1 MGFAM
6 TTGRT
11 LLQRLENPREG
22 AARDLPGDLGEVLDS
37 IRSHLQLMLN
47 TRQGNALT
55 VPDFGTVDFS
65 EVTKGYQT
73 THRFQDELRRCIE
86 KFEPR
91 LRHVRVAFQEVE
103 DQPFTLHFDI
113 SADLFL
119 DGEERP
125 TAFRSVIDASGK
137 VKVAQRR

>member
-1 MGFAM
+1 M
-6 TTGRT
+6 TTTRT
-11 LLQRLENPREG
+11 LLYRLENPQEG
-22 AARDLPGDLGEVLDS
+22 DSRDLPGDPDKVLDS

-73 THRFQDELRRCIE
+73 TYRFQEELRRCIE
-86 KFEPR
+86 KYEPR
-91 LRHVRVAFQEVE
+91 LRNVQVGFKEVE
-103 DQPFTLHFDI
+103 DRPFILCFDI
-113 SADLFL
+113 AATLIM

-125 TAFRSVIDASGK
+125 TSFSSIIDASGK
-137 VKVAQRR
+137 VKVAKGR

>member
-1 MGFAM
+1 M
-6 TTGRT
+6 TTGKT
-11 LLQRLENPREG
+11 LLYRLENPQAG
-22 AARDLPGDLGEVLDS
+22 NSRDLPGDPGDVLDS
-37 IRSHLQLMLN
+37 IRRHLQLMLN

-73 THRFQDELRRCIE
+73 THRFQEELRRCIE

-91 LRHVRVAFQEVE
+91 LRHVRVGFKEVE

-113 SADLFL
+113 AANLVI

-125 TAFRSVIDASGK
+125 TSFRSVIDASGK